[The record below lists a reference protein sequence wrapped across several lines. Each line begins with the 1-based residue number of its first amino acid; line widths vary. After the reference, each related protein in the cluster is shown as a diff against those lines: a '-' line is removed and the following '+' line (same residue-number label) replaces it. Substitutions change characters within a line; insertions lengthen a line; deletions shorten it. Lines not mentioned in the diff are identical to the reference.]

1 MEITANKIYFTIKD
15 LENRREEFGNLLATN
30 NELSDIAY
38 TEIMEC
44 VNDITDL
51 ISTLNN
57 IKRYF

>member
-1 MEITANKIYFTIKD
+1 MKITATKIHFTIQD
-15 LENRREEFGNLLATN
+15 LESRKEEFGNLLATN
-30 NELSDIAY
+30 SELSDIAY

-44 VNDITDL
+44 ANDITDL